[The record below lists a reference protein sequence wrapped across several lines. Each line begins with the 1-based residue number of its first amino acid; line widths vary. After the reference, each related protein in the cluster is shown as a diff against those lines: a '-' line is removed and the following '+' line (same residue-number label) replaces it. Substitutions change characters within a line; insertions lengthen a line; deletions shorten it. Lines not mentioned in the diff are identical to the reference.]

1 MTLIH
6 VARTLSLLGLVLVM
20 GGCSTAPSKETQAVI
35 DKQKLQIAQLES
47 ENQELKARLER
58 QNATTEVIK
67 SMTKT
72 AGQTASNGPA
82 ATVADSGTANNSS
95 EGTSKGIAIVKFSDL
110 ANLGQRPMIEDLAK
124 IGVFDTSSDQFRP
137 DEKISRGE
145 YAKLLFLTYNKLMP
159 EDKQIH
165 LAPSAAPFFKDLN
178 ADNQYYQYVQALAN
192 AGFSVGYEDNTFHAE
207 RPITREELIGMKIGV
222 DCGKAF
228 EPYRGQMAFVWKF
241 SDSKDV
247 NEKFTGYIHQDFY
260 VSGQYGSNIQRAFG
274 KLGAFHPRNPVTR
287 AEAAGT
293 LWQMGQWGNHGYTAS
308 NVLKQMRANI

>member
-1 MTLIH
+1 MSSIL
-6 VARTLSLLGLVLVM
+6 VGRTLSLMCLVLVM
-20 GGCSTAPSKETQAVI
+20 GGCSSKPSPETQTVI
-35 DKQKLQIAQLES
+35 DRQKLQIAQLER
-47 ENQELKARLER
+47 ENQELKTRLER
-58 QNATTEVIK
+58 QNTNSDVIK
-67 SMTKT
+67 
-72 AGQTASNGPA
+72 QT
-82 ATVADSGTANNSS
+82 TVAEGKSSDIADSGIVNDS
-95 EGTSKGIAIVKFSDL
+95 GVTSKGITSVKFCDL
-110 ANLGQRPMIEDLAK
+110 ANVVQKPMIEDLAK
-124 IGVFDTSSDQFRP
+124 LGVFDSSSDQFHP

-165 LAPSAAPFFKDLN
+165 LAPSAAPFFKDLKPEN
-178 ADNQYYQYVQALAN
+178 PYYQYVQALAN
-192 AGFSVGYEDNTFHAE
+192 AGFSIGYEDHTFHAE

-222 DCGKAF
+222 DCGKTF

-247 NEKFTGYIHQDFY
+247 NEKFTGYIHQDYY

-274 KLGAFHPRNPVTR
+274 KLGAFHPRAAVTR

-308 NVLKQMRANI
+308 NVLKQMGANI

>member
-1 MTLIH
+1 M
-6 VARTLSLLGLVLVM
+6 GLVLFM
-20 GGCSTAPSKETQAVI
+20 GGCSSQPSKETQAVI
-35 DKQKLQIAQLES
+35 DKQKLQITQLQS
-47 ENQELKARLER
+47 ENQDLKARLER
-58 QNATTEVIK
+58 QNATNELTK
-67 SMTKT
+67 SMTNTDPST
-72 AGQTASNGPA
+72 ANVAGSSNG
-82 ATVADSGTANNSS
+82 STANES
-95 EGTSKGIAIVKFSDL
+95 TSKEIARVEFRDI
-110 ANLGQRPMIEDLAK
+110 ANLEQRPMIEDLAK
-124 IGVFDTSSDQFRP
+124 LGVFDTSSDQFHP
-137 DEKISRGE
+137 NEKISRGE
-145 YAKLLFLTYNKLMP
+145 YAKLLFLSCNKLMP

-192 AGFSVGYEDNTFHAE
+192 SGFSIGYEDNTFHAE

-228 EPYRGQMAFVWKF
+228 DPYRGQMAFVWKF

-274 KLGAFHPRNPVTR
+274 KVGAFHPRNPVTR

-308 NVLKQMRANI
+308 SVLKQMSAKI